1 MVIKRIYDGLPTAL
15 LLAVVAFIQLL
26 AISVFA

>member
-1 MVIKRIYDGLPTAL
+1 MFIKRIYDGLPTAL

>member
-1 MVIKRIYDGLPTAL
+1 MFIKRIYDGLPTAI
-15 LLAVVAFIQLL
+15 LLAVVAFIQLM